1 MKQAIVKLCALW
13 CLLGTALPC
22 VAVRLTL
29 RQCLTL
35 ACMRSHHVALAG
47 LAADIAAADYQQ
59 AVAGKYP
66 PLSLQ
71 GGYSRLKASDPFSI
85 SLPGGETV
93 EISPEIKNTYQL
105 ALQTDV
111 PLFTGGAL
119 SSSIQGAAH
128 GAAAARQQTRQTRV
142 DLCLRV
148 IYAYWDLYLARRS
161 LVVIQENITHL
172 LAVQRDVR
180 NAFDQGMLLRSEV
193 LDVAV
198 RLAEVRVLAADTAHR
213 VRTTQARLNAL
224 LGWPLEQEIV
234 QLSLPLRQPVDRPL
248 GDLYAMAV
256 SQRPDVVRLQEL
268 YQQARYGLRAAR
280 ANRYPQCSLKARA
293 AYERPNYRNIPIR
306 DEFQGH
312 WEVGVLF
319 AWTLWDWGRNRG
331 AIQPGAHPCKTTG
344 TPAGTAQRGYP
355 PGANHPGAGS
365 GRCAHGHRG
374 CQAGNGSCQGKMA
387 AHAAAVRRR
396 CRLVQR
402 HPGRGSGPAAG
413 PPGSAAQTGTAVP
426 GAGATAA
433 RSGRGICRLR
443 LRSRS

>member
-319 AWTLWDWGRNRG
+319 AWTLWDWGVTG
-331 AIQPGAHPCKTTG
+331 AQYSQARIRVKQLEHRQEQLKEDIHLELTTLVLEAEDVRMG
-344 TPAGTAQRGYP
+344 I
-355 PGANHPGAGS
+355 
-365 GRCAHGHRG
+365 
-374 CQAGNGSCQGKMA
+374 
-387 AHAAAVRRR
+387 AAARQGTEAAREKWQLMRRR
-396 CRLVQR
+396 FAAGVALCSDILDAEADLLQARLEVLRKRVRLCLVQAR
-402 HPGRGSGPAAG
+402 LQRALGEEYAA
-413 PPGSAAQTGTAVP
+413 
-426 GAGATAA
+426 
-433 RSGRGICRLR
+433 CD
-443 LRSRS
+443 